1 MPMYGSRECMA
12 GRRYSININYGGMQI
27 IHLSYH
33 VDDDYTKLKTDSSWL
48 LIPNIAAAREEM
60 TWLSA
65 AEADDD
71 SPEFAGVI
79 L

>member
-1 MPMYGSRECMA
+1 MYGSRECTD
-12 GRRYSININYGGMQI
+12 GKRYSININYGRMQI
-27 IHLSYH
+27 IHLNYH
-33 VDDDYTKLKTDSSWL
+33 VDDNTKLRTDSSWL

>member
-1 MPMYGSRECMA
+1 
-12 GRRYSININYGGMQI
+12 MQI

-33 VDDDYTKLKTDSSWL
+33 VDNDYTKLKTDSSWL